1 MTAILP
7 LCGCTDWLMVQP
19 RGVEVPSGIE
29 HYEGLLYGTELV
41 TIREVFPYMCFEN
54 TCDREGYENMFTL
67 VGESACNAY
76 LWKDDI
82 FRRDEECTEW
92 NFPAS
97 SMYTVNVVVNGVM
110 QAEDGTDE
118 EKLAVLSEARMVR
131 AYMHFLMAQ
140 FFGKPYDPATASQ
153 DLCVPIITT
162 ASTTETDFPRRTVE
176 DVYGFILKE
185 MEESVGN
192 LPDRV
197 HHHKRVFRTAGYAM
211 LGKVYWMMGRYEDAL
226 EPFGKAIETLR
237 STSADGIFL
246 DYNSMVSDGRIT
258 YPTDDRLN
266 PEQIYNI
273 ESMYLLY
280 HAMYPTYYGSTL
292 IYIKPE
298 AMQRYYTDTDD
309 LREKYHFGINRI
321 VTNIGITSP
330 DLYLMYAE
338 CLARTGHESDAV
350 ALLEELRSRRLPSGQ
365 AAVPAESS
373 SGDALVKF
381 SLEERMREN
390 LGYGLSWFDMRRL
403 WNDPLFQDMKQ
414 MYVHTDGEQEYTLSE
429 QRLVM
434 RIPPAILAWHPDYTD
449 NE

>member
-1 MTAILP
+1 MTAILL

-19 RGVEVPSGIE
+19 RGVEVPSRIE

-41 TIREVFPYMCFEN
+41 TIGEVFPYMCFEN
-54 TCDREGYENMFTL
+54 TCDREGFENMFTL
-67 VGESACNAY
+67 AGESACNAY

-176 DVYGFILKE
+176 DVSGFILKE

-211 LGKVYWMMGRYEDAL
+211 LGKVLLDDG
-226 EPFGKAIETLR
+226 TL
-237 STSADGIFL
+237 
-246 DYNSMVSDGRIT
+246 
-258 YPTDDRLN
+258 
-266 PEQIYNI
+266 
-273 ESMYLLY
+273 
-280 HAMYPTYYGSTL
+280 
-292 IYIKPE
+292 
-298 AMQRYYTDTDD
+298 
-309 LREKYHFGINRI
+309 
-321 VTNIGITSP
+321 
-330 DLYLMYAE
+330 
-338 CLARTGHESDAV
+338 
-350 ALLEELRSRRLPSGQ
+350 
-365 AAVPAESS
+365 
-373 SGDALVKF
+373 
-381 SLEERMREN
+381 
-390 LGYGLSWFDMRRL
+390 
-403 WNDPLFQDMKQ
+403 
-414 MYVHTDGEQEYTLSE
+414 
-429 QRLVM
+429 
-434 RIPPAILAWHPDYTD
+434 
-449 NE
+449 